1 MTTTAHVGATRDP
14 LSEEVIARTR
24 SSLAQIYTASR
35 VADALHDHCRNLPLV
50 KMIMENGDYAADAP
64 PRGSS
69 SRAARAAAVE
79 LLALPPDSW
88 RASIAALAPPV
99 QRGTVRRLITAADT
113 HVPTA
118 PDRALR
124 FADTIVA
131 AIRGARLPAEAPVLR
146 RHLAARALLARAR
159 ALIALQDYAGALPA
173 IADAYHTRPRTPTS
187 ARYRIDAEI
196 LRGRALAATGHP
208 AEALEM
214 LIIGARRAVEHYK
227 PLLAVDALTA
237 LAILLSAHAEYALAR
252 SALKLAARI
261 AARPGNASAVPALH
275 AALAECAFLGCPTLR
290 AE

>member
-1 MTTTAHVGATRDP
+1 VSATRNTDP

-24 SSLAQIYTASR
+24 NSLEQIYAAIH
-35 VADALHDHCRNLPLV
+35 VADSLHDHCRSLPIV
-50 KMIMENGDYAADAP
+50 KMIVEDGDAGAIAPRHGNAA
-64 PRGSS
+64 
-69 SRAARAAAVE
+69 RAARAAAAE
-79 LLALPPDSW
+79 LLALPADSW

-99 QRGTVRRLITAADT
+99 QRATLRRLITAADT

-159 ALIALQDYAGALPA
+159 ALIALQDYAGALPT
-173 IADAYHTRPRTPTS
+173 IADAYRTLPRTAAS
-187 ARYRIDAEI
+187 ARHRIDAEI

-214 LIIGARRAVEHYK
+214 LVIGARRAVEHFK

-237 LAILLSAHAEYALAR
+237 LAVLLSTYAEYALAR
-252 SALKLAARI
+252 SALKLAAHI
-261 AARPGNASAVPALH
+261 AARPGNESAAATLH
-275 AALAECAFLGCPTLR
+275 AALTECAFLGCPAPR
-290 AE
+290 AG